1 MHDATHRPDATKAPL
16 KCSGAPLYT
25 AKSIS
30 LISGTFIIA
39 LLCRP
44 TSDSTSVSVKLQPI
58 RPRIGSHTS
67 RLKFGPHPMTKL
79 IASLAAFTA
88 LTAAASAADLAR
100 RAAPPPE
107 FTPVPVFTWT
117 GAYFGINAGYA
128 FDASSRSN
136 GSVFG
141 VPAPYAVV
149 GTTATFRDRSQD
161 GFSGGAQV
169 GYNWQLTPGSGVVIG
184 FEADAQY
191 LDFGRNRNNAF
202 VSGAVAPGYYVTDP
216 RGLSSLDYFGTVRGR
231 LGYAFDRTL
240 VYGPGGFA
248 HGSGS
253 ADRSFGGYAGN
264 DSFRTGYA
272 VGGGVEFALPTESF
286 LNFFRSSAVTFKIEG
301 LYVNLERG
309 NRNQGALVVNAANL
323 VPVAYS
329 AIGRRADEFAVVRAG
344 LNYKFGSY

>member
-1 MHDATHRPDATKAPL
+1 
-16 KCSGAPLYT
+16 
-25 AKSIS
+25 
-30 LISGTFIIA
+30 
-39 LLCRP
+39 
-44 TSDSTSVSVKLQPI
+44 
-58 RPRIGSHTS
+58 
-67 RLKFGPHPMTKL
+67 MTKL

-88 LTAAASAADLAR
+88 LTAAASAADLPR
-100 RAAPPPE
+100 RAAPPPV

-141 VPAPYAVV
+141 IPAPFAAV

-191 LDFGRNRNNAF
+191 LDFGRNRNSAF
-202 VSGAVAPGYYVTDP
+202 VNGAVAPGFYVTDP

-240 VYGPGGFA
+240 VYGTGGFA
-248 HGSGS
+248 YGSGQ
-253 ADRSFGGYAGN
+253 DDQNFAGN
-264 DSFRTGYA
+264 RFRDSFRTGWA
-272 VGGGVEFALPTESF
+272 AGGGVEYALPTDSF
-286 LNFFRSSAVTFKIEG
+286 LNFFRSSAVTLKVEG
-301 LYVNLERG
+301 LYVNLDQG
-309 NRNQGALVVNAANL
+309 RNTGLPLVGGYITPAGL
-323 VPVAYS
+323 VPVFNNVPVRNNA
-329 AIGRRADEFAVVRAG
+329 EFAVVRAG